1 MSKVSLNL
9 TLLAAHLAL
18 VAAATS
24 LALLITQLT
33 VHPPLSD
40 LVLLAALM
48 TLLGLAATLFGHLA
62 ISLAPHLRF
71 ASLQA
76 RIGGAAVLGSI
87 LALASILIVA
97 ELMFISSHD
106 LSLLIALLIFSL
118 AVALPLALV
127 TAASL
132 GDSISDLSRGT
143 SAMAAGDLSIR
154 VPVHGSDE
162 FARLAV
168 AFNQMAEH
176 LQAANHRQAE
186 LEQARRSLV
195 AAVSHDLR
203 TPLASLRAATEALRD
218 GVVSDPPT
226 VKRYLSSIQAEAQRL
241 GGLIDDLF
249 ELSLI
254 DSGNV
259 RLDLEPT
266 LLADLISETVES
278 MNHQAR
284 LKKIHLSGRCQSHL
298 TPILADPLKIR
309 RVILNLVQ
317 NAIRHT
323 PSDGAVSL
331 EAREVEAAIAVSVTD
346 NCGGI
351 QQRDINRLF
360 EPFYRGDPARLRDGS
375 GAGLG
380 LSIAK
385 GIVEA
390 HGGRIWV
397 ENSSRNGCRFSF
409 TLPKLTAAA

>member
-1 MSKVSLNL
+1 MGKLPLNL
-9 TLLAAHLAL
+9 TNLAAHLAL
-18 VAAATS
+18 VAAAIG
-24 LALLITQLT
+24 LALLMTQLAL
-33 VHPPLSD
+33 HPPLSD
-40 LVLLAALM
+40 LIVLATLM
-48 TLLGLAATLFGHLA
+48 VTLGVAATLFGHLA
-62 ISLAPHLRF
+62 ISLAPHLRT

-76 RIGGAAVLGSI
+76 RIGGVSALGSV
-87 LALASILIVA
+87 LALACILVVA
-97 ELMFISSHD
+97 QLMFISRHD
-106 LSLLIALLIFSL
+106 LSLLLALLIFSL

-132 GDSISDLSRGT
+132 AASVSDLSRGA
-143 SAMAAGDLSIR
+143 SAMAAGDLSAR

-162 FARLAV
+162 FARLAIT
-168 AFNQMAEH
+168 FNQMAEH
-176 LQAANHRQAE
+176 LQASNRRRAE

-203 TPLASLRAATEALRD
+203 TPLASLRAATEALSD

-226 VKRYLSSIQAEAQRL
+226 VQRYLSSIQAEAERL

-249 ELSLI
+249 ELSVI
-254 DSGNV
+254 DTGSM

-266 LLADLISETVES
+266 CLADLISETIES

-284 LKKIHLSGRCQSHL
+284 LKRIRLSGRAQPDL
-298 TPILADPLKIR
+298 APILADPLKIQ
-309 RVILNLVQ
+309 RVILNLLQ

-323 PSDGAVSL
+323 PGDGSVSL
-331 EAREVEAAIAVSVTD
+331 EAREVEQAIAVSVTD
-346 NCGGI
+346 TCGGI
-351 QQRDINRLF
+351 QPREMEHVF
-360 EPFYRGDPARLRDGS
+360 EPFYRGDPARRRDGS

-397 ENSSRNGCRFSF
+397 ESSPTNGCRFNF
-409 TLPKLTAAA
+409 TLPNPAAAA